1 MLPSGNDASIA
12 IAVWGGKVLLKSST
26 PITKKKICYQ
36 RFITEMNNK
45 AKKLGMQKTNY
56 ANSHGLVNS
65 ANKSCAYDIAILC
78 EYAMSNKKFRNIV
91 STKQYRTNISFCYRN
106 TSVSLTEKKSMTS
119 LRLSVGDRERIN

>member
-1 MLPSGNDASIA
+1 
-12 IAVWGGKVLLKSST
+12 
-26 PITKKKICYQ
+26 
-36 RFITEMNNK
+36 MNNK

-91 STKQYRTNISFCYRN
+91 STKQYRTKISFCYRN

-119 LRLSVGDRERIN
+119 LRLSVGDRERINQLEEDEEKYLDSNEDNEELEREFSYRIGEKSVYW